1 MCFIIFELDL
11 EQDNIVLVAR
21 SLFLGDTTKFT
32 LNSAFTLN
40 FSWTLFTKRSK
51 ESWTNVQYVY
61 DKYYNVPSDNNTSL
75 YKIYEE

>member
-40 FSWTLFTKRSK
+40 F
-51 ESWTNVQYVY
+51 
-61 DKYYNVPSDNNTSL
+61 
-75 YKIYEE
+75 